1 MANFNDFLTDDGF
14 VIFQALKKHVSQLGI
29 KDADEYE
36 LAMLANSFD
45 LYSQNGNYCKENG
58 TTYLMP
64 TKTGSYPMIRPEYNV
79 MKNEYA
85 QILKHSSKFGLN
97 PGDRAKIFNMKKK
110 DGAGKKGF
118 NLGDDKMKVA

>member
-1 MANFNDFLTDDGF
+1 MAKFNDFLTDDGLL
-14 VIFQALKKHVSQLGI
+14 IFKELKKHVTQLGI

-36 LAMLANSFD
+36 LVMLANSFD
-45 LYSQNGNYCKENG
+45 LYSQNANYCKANG
-58 TTYLMP
+58 TCYMMP
-64 TKTGSYPMIRPEYNV
+64 TKTGEYPMIRPEYNV

-97 PGDRAKIFNMKKK
+97 PGDRAKIFNMKNKGEK
-110 DGAGKKGF
+110 AKKGF

>member
-1 MANFNDFLTDDGF
+1 MAKFNDFLTDDGLT
-14 VIFQALKKHVSQLGI
+14 IFEALKRHVSQLGI

-64 TKTGSYPMIRPEYNV
+64 TKTGQYPMIRPEYNV

-97 PGDRAKIFNMKKK
+97 PGDRAKIFNMKNKGEK
-110 DGAGKKGF
+110 EKKGF
-118 NLGDDKMKVA
+118 DLGKDKMKVA